1 MPTQDNAP
9 LMASAAERAHP
20 AYTKLARACVTLARL
35 SRDSVKPPEGE
46 VARPDEGTSR

>member
-1 MPTQDNAP
+1 MPTQDDAP
-9 LMASAAERAHP
+9 LVASATERVHP

-46 VARPDEGTSR
+46 VARADEGTRR